1 MVASIN
7 FVEAPAEAAAWP
19 EQGPEKLTRLT
30 IGSSSALVESEV
42 SLPLYFTAA
51 PGLKVGSVSAEI
63 KFPGKP
69 LSFVKAE
76 KSGSSGAIGAQV
88 KAEVSSEPKEEGGL
102 STLKLTISAPEEK
115 ATREALPDGV
125 IAYLVFQ
132 LSKEAEAD
140 TEIVLQNK
148 ASALTAEE
156 QPKRVE
162 PVLAYE
168 GKITV
173 LGAPI
178 ISCFF
183 YMH

>member
-7 FVEAPAEAAAWP
+7 LVEAPAEAAAWP
-19 EQGPEKLTRLT
+19 EQGLEKLTRLT

-51 PGLKVGSVSAEI
+51 PGLKVGSLSAEI
-63 KFPGKP
+63 KFPSKL

-76 KSGSSGAIGAQV
+76 KSGSSEAIGAQV
-88 KAEVSSEPKEEGGL
+88 KAEVSSELKGAGL
-102 STLKLTISAPEEK
+102 STLKLTISVPQDQWGRK
-115 ATREALPDGV
+115 ALPDGV

-132 LSKEAEAD
+132 LSKEAQAD

-173 LGAPI
+173 LGEPI